1 MPGIPFRKLSGAGN
15 DFILIDER
23 ECALDPAWLAQRIC
37 RRARS
42 LGADG
47 LILVGPDPAGVR
59 VRFYNP
65 DGSRAEMCGNGSRC
79 AARDALELGLAA
91 GPSFTLLSDS
101 GALAVEAR
109 SDGSYAVAM
118 PLPSDLQPGLLT
130 VAVRGEPVEVHALWV
145 GVPHAVLF
153 VPDVD
158 ALGDDE
164 VTRLGRALRH
174 DPAFPAGTNVN
185 LVTPLPDGSLRQRT
199 YERGVEALTLACG
212 TGATASA
219 TTAHQLLELPW
230 PLTVQVDGGRLAIDH
245 HDGHTW
251 LRGPAR
257 LIARGV
263 LEPDALRD

>member
-1 MPGIPFRKLSGAGN
+1 MPEIPFRKLSGAGN

-23 ECALDPAWLAQRIC
+23 ECELDPAWLAQHVC

-65 DGSRAEMCGNGSRC
+65 DGSRAELCGNGSRC
-79 AARDALELGLAA
+79 AARDAVERGLAS
-91 GPSFTLLSDS
+91 GPRFTLLSDS

-109 SDGSYAVAM
+109 PDGSYAVAM
-118 PLPSDLQPGLLT
+118 PVPSNVQPGLLA
-130 VAVRGEPVEVHALWV
+130 VEVRGEPVEVHALRV

-153 VPDVD
+153 VPDVE
-158 ALGDDE
+158 APSDDE
-164 VTRLGRALRH
+164 LTRLGRALRH
-174 DPAFPAGTNVN
+174 DPAFPAGANVN
-185 LVTPLPDGSLRQRT
+185 LVTPLPRGGLRQRT

-219 TTAHQLLELPW
+219 TMAHQLLGRPW
-230 PLTVQVDGGRLAIDH
+230 PVSVQVDGGRLTIDH
-245 HDGHTW
+245 HHSHPW
-251 LRGPAR
+251 LCGPAR

-263 LEPDALRD
+263 LMPDALSE